1 MQSQTADVFALRL
14 AHSGALV
21 AYRIQPNPDIPKD
34 WNVIPFPIN
43 PRYTKQGTLDG
54 TVGFDERGKVADP
67 DYQGTRERGEYS
79 YFKPRE
85 AYALKRRIQRDQ
97 QRLHSYYDSVS
108 TETHA
113 PDPTAQ
119 RAGRVLGGAIGTDAA
134 PTQKRET
141 TDSATGQ
148 GFSRRDLVN
157 TYVWTAAGGFF
168 AETTETTDVVSETT
182 SGSYSLSGSVG
193 TSFQLAGIG
202 ISAQL
207 DASVGGGMTAT
218 HARGKEATRSFG
230 LNVEVNPA
238 RNLQR
243 YDQDRKPVFDQ
254 DGQPVKV
261 PGKVDAYRFLSF
273 YLGEDSE
280 HFDSFFHK
288 VVDPIWLAI
297 GNDPNAAALR
307 QARQSDRKPPCWRVL
322 HRVTF
327 VSRVLPAVPPADA
340 PPLEKAMRQ
349 VDVESNYE
357 LIRRLDPYVKGATTS
372 LPELAE
378 ATRSAL
384 AAQLPDLLPH
394 AADVTGFLAQYYGV
408 DA

>member
-1 MQSQTADVFALRL
+1 M
-14 AHSGALV
+14 
-21 AYRIQPNPDIPKD
+21 
-34 WNVIPFPIN
+34 
-43 PRYTKQGTLDG
+43 
-54 TVGFDERGKVADP
+54 
-67 DYQGTRERGEYS
+67 
-79 YFKPRE
+79 
-85 AYALKRRIQRDQ
+85 
-97 QRLHSYYDSVS
+97 
-108 TETHA
+108 
-113 PDPTAQ
+113 
-119 RAGRVLGGAIGTDAA
+119 LGGALGTEAVPA
-134 PTQKRET
+134 RQRET

-182 SGSYSLSGSVG
+182 AGSYSLSGSVG
-193 TSFQLAGIG
+193 TSLGTSFQIAGIG
-202 ISAQL
+202 IGAQL
-207 DASVGGGMTAT
+207 DASAGGGMTAT
-218 HARGKEATRSFG
+218 RARGKEATGSFG
-230 LNVEVNPA
+230 LDVEVAPA
-238 RNLQR
+238 TNLQR

-254 DGQPVKV
+254 DRQPVRV

-280 HFDSFFHK
+280 HFDTFFHK
-288 VVDPIWLAI
+288 VVDPVWLAN

-307 QARQSDRKPPCWRVL
+307 QARQADRKPPCWRVL

-327 VSRVLPAVPPADA
+327 VSRVLPAVPPAGA

-349 VDVESNYE
+349 IDVESNYE
-357 LIRRLDPYVKGATTS
+357 LIRRLDPYVKGAATS

-384 AAQLPDLLPH
+384 AAHMPDLLPH
-394 AADVTGFLAQYYGV
+394 TADVTGFLAQYYGV